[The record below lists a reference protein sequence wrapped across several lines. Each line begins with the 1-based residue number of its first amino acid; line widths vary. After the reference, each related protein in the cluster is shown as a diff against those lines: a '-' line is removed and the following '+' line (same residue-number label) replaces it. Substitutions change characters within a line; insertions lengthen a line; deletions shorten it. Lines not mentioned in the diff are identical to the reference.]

1 MGEHNV
7 SERLKKRIA
16 EVEKKEAHASM
27 KHAVKGGKDYARN
40 PAKHSNPDTWHSGL
54 YTINKKLSAAEEY
67 RKQGGDQNSFKS
79 LTLLKDAYRS
89 LDKIDE
95 GAQKYDVDKVKKAIL
110 KRVDR
115 TGKKIGQSGLL
126 ESAYSLSKIIEHD
139 LNAESDKK
147 NGFLER
153 IASIGSIVAVGVGIF
168 LISPTLTGNVIGN
181 LNKTSLSLL
190 GVILFVLGLIGAFL
204 LGKKYRK

>member
-1 MGEHNV
+1 M
-7 SERLKKRIA
+7 
-16 EVEKKEAHASM
+16 
-27 KHAVKGGKDYARN
+27 
-40 PAKHSNPDTWHSGL
+40 
-54 YTINKKLSAAEEY
+54 
-67 RKQGGDQNSFKS
+67 
-79 LTLLKDAYRS
+79 
-89 LDKIDE
+89 
-95 GAQKYDVDKVKKAIL
+95 
-110 KRVDR
+110 
-115 TGKKIGQSGLL
+115 
-126 ESAYSLSKIIEHD
+126 
-139 LNAESDKK
+139 NAESDKK